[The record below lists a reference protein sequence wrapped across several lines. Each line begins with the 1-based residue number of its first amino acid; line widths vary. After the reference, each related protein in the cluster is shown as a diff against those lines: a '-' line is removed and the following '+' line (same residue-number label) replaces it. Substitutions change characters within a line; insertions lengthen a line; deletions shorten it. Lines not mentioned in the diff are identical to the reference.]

1 MTAATVPREILLVED
16 NPLDAR
22 LLQEYFAANDSPHNI
37 HRVRDGE
44 SALSFLYHG
53 VEFTNA
59 PRPDVVLLDLHLP
72 EMSGFEVLAA
82 IKQHE
87 HLKDIPVIV
96 LTGSNNEEDIQR
108 AYDLQANCYLEK
120 PHGPDGFNKL
130 IEVIEQFWLRS
141 ASLPKRA

>member
-16 NPLDAR
+16 NPLDAK
-22 LLQEYFAANDSPHNI
+22 LLQEYFTASDSPHNI

-53 VEFTNA
+53 VEYTNA

-96 LTGSNNEEDIQR
+96 LTGSNNEEDIQK

-120 PHGPDGFNKL
+120 PHGPDGFNNL
-130 IEVIEQFWLRS
+130 IQVIEQFWLRS
-141 ASLPKRA
+141 ASLPRRK

>member
-1 MTAATVPREILLVED
+1 MTEATIPRDVLLVED

-22 LLQEYFAANDSPHNI
+22 LLQEYFAANDPSHHI

-53 VEFTNA
+53 VEYTNA

-87 HLKDIPVIV
+87 HLRDIPVIV
-96 LTGSNNEEDIQR
+96 LTGSNNEDDIQR

-120 PHGPDGFNKL
+120 PHDSEGFGKL
-130 IEVIEQFWLRS
+130 MEAIEQFWLRS
-141 ASLPKRA
+141 ATLPKRG

>member
-1 MTAATVPREILLVED
+1 MTAMTCPRDILLVED
-16 NPLDAR
+16 SPLDAR
-22 LLQEYFAANDSPHNI
+22 LLQEYFAGNKPPHNV

-53 VEFTNA
+53 VEYTDA
-59 PRPDVVLLDLHLP
+59 PRPDVVLLDLNPP

-96 LTGSNNEEDIQR
+96 LTGSNNEQDIQR

-120 PHGPDGFNKL
+120 PHDADGFSKL
-130 IEVIEQFWLRS
+130 IEVLDRFWLRS
-141 ASLPKRA
+141 ATLPKRD